1 VPGPLSNTHS
11 AGVEPAWREERRP
24 EVSVA
29 DRLDA
34 FQRAHRVAAFPLAV
48 VYKFIDDQGSYL
60 SALITYYAF
69 LGLFP
74 LLLLASS
81 ILGFVLHNDPHLQHQ
96 ILNSALSQ
104 FPVIGDQLGSP
115 GGLQGSKTAVVVGI
129 LGSLYGAL
137 GVANATQN
145 AMNIAWGVPRNKRPN
160 PIVARLRSMLLLL
173 TAGVGILAT
182 TLLSSL
188 GSEVDAF
195 NTQIGTG
202 LQLIRSVA
210 AILLNAG
217 VFVLL
222 YRLATTHPHSLKR
235 AVPGAL
241 FAAVTWQLLQLVGTA
256 YVGHVIKNATV
267 TNSVFALVLGLIAWI
282 YLGAVIVVLGV
293 EINVVKAHRLYPR
306 ALMTPFTD
314 NVDLTA
320 GDQRAYSD
328 YAEATRSKDFEQV
341 DVSFEHD
348 GQYATAK
355 RRAERDNPDGS
366 DDPLPPSTKG
376 TGTRPEKPHKHY

>member
-1 VPGPLSNTHS
+1 
-11 AGVEPAWREERRP
+11 
-24 EVSVA
+24 VSVA

-34 FQRAHRVAAFPLAV
+34 FQRAHRGAAFPLAV

-115 GGLQGSKTAVVVGI
+115 GGLQGSKTAVVVGS

-160 PIVARLRSMLLLL
+160 PIVGRLRSMLLLL

-202 LQLIRSVA
+202 LQVIRSVA
-210 AILLNAG
+210 AILVNAG

-241 FAAVTWQLLQLVGTA
+241 FAAITWQLLQLVGTA
-256 YVGHVIKNATV
+256 YVGHVIKHATV

-341 DVSFEHD
+341 DVSFEHG

-355 RRAERDNPDGS
+355 RRARRDHAAADGS
-366 DDPLPPSTKG
+366 GKPLPPSTKD
-376 TGTRPEKPHKHY
+376 TETRTEKPHKHY

>member
-1 VPGPLSNTHS
+1 M
-11 AGVEPAWREERRP
+11 
-24 EVSVA
+24 SVA

-34 FQRAHRVAAFPLAV
+34 FQRAHRWAAFPLAV

-81 ILGFVLHNDPHLQHQ
+81 ILGFLLHNDPHLQHQ

-115 GGLQGSKTAVVVGI
+115 GGLQGSSTAVVVGI

-160 PIVARLRSMLLLL
+160 PIVGRLRSMLLLL

-195 NTQIGTG
+195 DTQIGTW
-202 LQLIRSVA
+202 LQVIRSVA

-241 FAAVTWQLLQLVGTA
+241 FAAITWQLLQLVGTA
-256 YVGHVIKNATV
+256 YVGHVIKHATV

-341 DVSFEHD
+341 EVSFEHD
-348 GQYATAK
+348 GQYASAK
-355 RRAERDNPDGS
+355 RRAQRDNPGADGS
-366 DDPLPPSTKG
+366 DDPLPASTKD
-376 TGTRPEKPHKHY
+376 TETRTEKPHKHY

>member
-1 VPGPLSNTHS
+1 
-11 AGVEPAWREERRP
+11 
-24 EVSVA
+24 VSVA

-34 FQRAHRVAAFPLAV
+34 FQRSHRWAAFPLAV
-48 VYKFIDDQGSYL
+48 VYKFVDDQGSYL

-81 ILGFVLHNDPHLQHQ
+81 ILGFVLHSHPQLQHE

-104 FPVIGDQLGSP
+104 FPVIGDQIGSP
-115 GGLQGSKTAVVVGI
+115 GGLQGSTTAVVVGI

-137 GVANATQN
+137 GVAQATQN

-160 PIVARLRSMLLLL
+160 PIVGRLRSLLLLL

-202 LQLIRSVA
+202 LQIVRSVA
-210 AILLNAG
+210 AILVNAG

-241 FAAVTWQLLQLVGTA
+241 TAALTWQLLQLVGTA

-320 GDQRAYSD
+320 GDQRAYAD

-341 DVSFEHD
+341 KVSFEHD
-348 GQYATAK
+348 GQYASAK
-355 RRAERDNPDGS
+355 RAAQRDNPGADGS
-366 DDPLPPSTKG
+366 GDAASTKD
-376 TGTRPEKPHKHY
+376 TETRTEKPHKHY

>member
-1 VPGPLSNTHS
+1 
-11 AGVEPAWREERRP
+11 
-24 EVSVA
+24 VSIA
-29 DRLDA
+29 DRADR
-34 FQRAHRVAAFPLAV
+34 FQRRHRWAAFPLGV
-48 VYKFIDDQGSYL
+48 VYKFIDDQGGYL

-81 ILGFVLHNDPHLQHQ
+81 ILGFVLQGNTHLQHQ

-115 GGLQGSKTAVVVGI
+115 GGLKGSTTAVIIGI

-137 GVANATQN
+137 GVAQATQN

-160 PIVARLRSMLLLL
+160 PIAGRLRGMLLLI

-195 NTQIGTG
+195 NTRIGPWLQI
-202 LQLIRSVA
+202 LRSIA
-210 AILLNAG
+210 AIFVNAG
-217 VFVLL
+217 VFILL
-222 YRLATTHPHSLKR
+222 YRLATTHRHSLKR
-235 AVPGAL
+235 AVPGA
-241 FAAVTWQLLQLVGTA
+241 FTAAITWQLLQLVGTA
-256 YVGHVIKNATV
+256 YVGHVIKHASV

-282 YLGAVIVVLGV
+282 YLGAVIVVFGV

-341 DVSFEHD
+341 EVSFEHD

-355 RRAERDNPDGS
+355 RNARRATPGPDGTGE
-366 DDPLPPSTKG
+366 PASTKD
-376 TGTRPEKPHKHY
+376 TETRTEKPHKHY

>member
-1 VPGPLSNTHS
+1 MGGLRV
-11 AGVEPAWREERRP
+11 AI
-24 EVSVA
+24 A
-29 DRLDA
+29 DRLDQ
-34 FQRAHRVAAFPLAV
+34 FQRRRHWAAFPLAV
-48 VYKFIDDQGSYL
+48 VYKYIDDQGGYL
-60 SALITYYAF
+60 AALITYYAF

-81 ILGFVLHNDPHLQHQ
+81 ILGFVLQGNTQLKDH
-96 ILNSALSQ
+96 ILHSALSQ

-115 GGLQGSKTAVVVGI
+115 GGLKGSTTAVVIGI

-137 GVANATQN
+137 GVAQATQN

-160 PIVARLRSMLLLL
+160 PLVGRLRSMLLLL

-195 NTQIGTG
+195 NTEIGPG
-202 LQLIRSVA
+202 LQVLRSIA
-210 AILLNAG
+210 AILVNAG
-217 VFVLL
+217 VFILL
-222 YRLATTHPHSLKR
+222 YRLATTHRHSLKR
-235 AVPGAL
+235 SVPGA
-241 FAAVTWQLLQLVGTA
+241 FTAAITWQLLQLVGTV
-256 YVGHVIKNATV
+256 YVGHIIKHASV

-282 YLGAVIVVLGV
+282 YLGAVIVVFGV

-320 GDQRAYSD
+320 ADQRAYSD

-341 DVSFEHD
+341 EVSFEHD

-355 RRAERDNPDGS
+355 RDAERAQPDA
-366 DDPLPPSTKG
+366 DDTVEPASTKD
-376 TGTRPEKPHKHY
+376 TETRTEKPHKHY